1 MEQLKDFLGRIWEL
15 NTEQIAIISLAVTLL
30 LFVLGKRAEN
40 RIKIYETRKEE
51 YQKLINFFLD
61 IFANPK
67 KDFSKL
73 TNDKSFQKLFLD
85 MGTSLAIYGSKK
97 LYKTYCFYRWIS
109 LDEKVQSNRWYSNDM
124 GMYCLGEMFQI
135 MRREIG
141 LNNELIK
148 VDVPDVLSFYITDF
162 TKPEFKK
169 NFYKYHFRKF
179 LLKSA
184 IFWGKIEDFL
194 PLVWISN
201 YLIKPLFLI
210 IFCII
215 RFPIKL
221 LIVTPIKQIR
231 TSYKNKE
238 KNTKKSV

>member
-1 MEQLKDFLGRIWEL
+1 MEHIKNILKTIWEL
-15 NTEQIAIISLAVTLL
+15 DTDQIAIVSLVVTLL

-51 YQKLINFFLD
+51 YQKLIDFFLE
-61 IFANPK
+61 IFANAG
-67 KDFSKL
+67 KDISKL
-73 TNDKSFQKLFLD
+73 TKDEKAKKRFLD
-85 MGTSLAIYGSKK
+85 MGASLAIYGSKK
-97 LYKTYCFYRWIS
+97 LYKTYCFYRWIT
-109 LDEKVQSNRWYSNDM
+109 LDEKVQANKWYSNDM

-135 MRREIG
+135 MRKEIG
-141 LNNELIK
+141 LNNELLQ

-184 IFWGKIEDFL
+184 IFWGKVEDFL

-201 YLIKPLFLI
+201 YIIKPLFLTL
-210 IFCII
+210 FCIV

-221 LIVTPIKQIR
+221 LIITPIKQIKKVC
-231 TSYKNKE
+231 KNKD
-238 KNTKKSV
+238 KNT

>member
-1 MEQLKDFLGRIWEL
+1 MEHIKSIFETVWNLKTD
-15 NTEQIAIISLAVTLL
+15 QIAIISLAVTFL

-40 RIKIYETRKEE
+40 RMKIYETRKEE
-51 YQKLINFFLD
+51 YKKLIDFFLKIFTSASED
-61 IFANPK
+61 IENIAQNSEAK
-67 KDFSKL
+67 KS
-73 TNDKSFQKLFLD
+73 FLD
-85 MGTSLAIYGSKK
+85 MGASLAIYGSKK

-109 LDEKVQSNRWYSNDM
+109 LDEKVQSIKWYSKDM

-135 MRREIG
+135 MRKEIG
-141 LNNELIK
+141 LNNELIR

-169 NFYKYHFRKF
+169 NYYKYHYRKF

-184 IFWGKIEDFL
+184 IFGGKIEDFL

-201 YLIKPLFLI
+201 YLIKPLFLSL
-210 IFCII
+210 FCII

-221 LIVTPIKQIR
+221 LIVTPIKQI
-231 TSYKNKE
+231 KNYCANKI
-238 KNTKKSV
+238 NKS

>member
-1 MEQLKDFLGRIWEL
+1 MDEIKEFLKAIWEL
-15 NTEQIAIISLAVTLL
+15 DTDQIAIISLAVTFL
-30 LFVLGKRAEN
+30 LFVLGKKAEN

-51 YQKLINFFLD
+51 YQKLIDFFLE
-61 IFANPK
+61 IFANAG
-67 KDFSKL
+67 KDISKL
-73 TNDKSFQKLFLD
+73 TKDDKTKKRFLD
-85 MGTSLAIYGSKK
+85 MGASLAIYGSKK

-109 LDEKVQSNRWYSNDM
+109 LDEKVQSNKWYSNDM

-135 MRREIG
+135 MRKEIG
-141 LNNELIK
+141 LNNELLQ

-184 IFWGKIEDFL
+184 IFWGKVEDFL

-201 YLIKPLFLI
+201 YIIKPLFLI
-210 IFCII
+210 LFCII

-221 LIVTPIKQIR
+221 LIVTPIKQI
-231 TSYKNKE
+231 KKAWENKD
-238 KNTKKSV
+238 KKA

>member
-1 MEQLKDFLGRIWEL
+1 MEQIKAFFESIWNL
-15 NTEQIAIISLAVTLL
+15 DTDQIAIISLLITLI
-30 LFVLGKRAEN
+30 LFVAGKKSEN

-51 YQKLINFFLD
+51 YQKLIDFFLE
-61 IFANPK
+61 IFAAANKNSSQIAQDDATK
-67 KDFSKL
+67 KR
-73 TNDKSFQKLFLD
+73 FLD
-85 MGTSLAIYGSKK
+85 MGASLAIYGSRK

-109 LDEKVQSNRWYSNDM
+109 LDEKVQTSKWYSKDM

-135 MRREIG
+135 MRKEIG
-141 LNNELIK
+141 LNREILK
-148 VDVPDVLSFYITDF
+148 VDVPDILSFYITDF

-184 IFWGKIEDFL
+184 IFWGKVEDFI

-201 YLIKPLFLI
+201 YIIKPIFLTL
-210 IFCII
+210 FCIV

-221 LIVTPIKQIR
+221 LIVTPIKQI
-231 TSYKNKE
+231 KKVQVNK
-238 KNTKKSV
+238 KK

>member
-1 MEQLKDFLGRIWEL
+1 MEQIKAFFESIWNL
-15 NTEQIAIISLAVTLL
+15 DTDQIAIISLLITLI
-30 LFVLGKRAEN
+30 LFVAGKKSEN

-51 YQKLINFFLD
+51 YQKLIDFFLE
-61 IFANPK
+61 IFAAANKNSSQIAQDDATK
-67 KDFSKL
+67 KR
-73 TNDKSFQKLFLD
+73 FLD
-85 MGTSLAIYGSKK
+85 MGASLAIYGSRK

-109 LDEKVQSNRWYSNDM
+109 LDEKVQTSKWYSKDM

-135 MRREIG
+135 MRKEIG
-141 LNNELIK
+141 LNREILK
-148 VDVPDVLSFYITDF
+148 VDVPDILSFYITDF

-184 IFWGKIEDFL
+184 IFWGKVEDFI

-201 YLIKPLFLI
+201 YIIKPIFLTL
-210 IFCII
+210 FCIV

-221 LIVTPIKQIR
+221 LIVTPIKQI
-231 TSYKNKE
+231 KKVQVNKM
-238 KNTKKSV
+238 K

>member
-1 MEQLKDFLGRIWEL
+1 MEEIKEFLKAIWGL
-15 NTEQIAIISLAVTLL
+15 DTDQIAIISLAVTFL

-51 YQKLINFFLD
+51 YQKLIDFFLE
-61 IFANPK
+61 IFANAG
-67 KDFSKL
+67 KDISKL
-73 TNDKSFQKLFLD
+73 TKDDKTKKRFLD
-85 MGTSLAIYGSKK
+85 MGASLAIYGSKK

-135 MRREIG
+135 MRKEIG
-141 LNNELIK
+141 LNNELLQ

-184 IFWGKIEDFL
+184 IFWGKVEDFL
-194 PLVWISN
+194 PLVWVSN
-201 YLIKPLFLI
+201 YIIKPLFLTL
-210 IFCII
+210 FCVI

-221 LIVTPIKQIR
+221 LIVTPIKQI
-231 TSYKNKE
+231 KKACENKD
-238 KNTKKSV
+238 KKA

>member
-1 MEQLKDFLGRIWEL
+1 MEHIKELLNAIWQLDT
-15 NTEQIAIISLAVTLL
+15 NQITIISLAVTLL

-51 YQKLINFFLD
+51 YKKLIDFFLE
-61 IFANPK
+61 IFANAGK
-67 KDFSKL
+67 ETSKL
-73 TNDKSFQKLFLD
+73 TNDKKIQKLFLD
-85 MGTSLAIYGSKK
+85 MGASLAIYGSKK
-97 LYKTYCFYRWIS
+97 LYRTYCFYRWIS
-109 LDEKVQSNRWYSNDM
+109 LDEKIQANKWYSNDI

-135 MRREIG
+135 MRKEIG
-141 LNNELIK
+141 LNNDLIK
-148 VDVPDVLSFYITDF
+148 VDVPDTLSFYITDF

-184 IFWGKIEDFL
+184 IFWGKVEDFI

-201 YLIKPLFLI
+201 YLVKPLFFTL
-210 IFCII
+210 FFII

-221 LIVTPIKQIR
+221 LILTPIKQI
-231 TSYKNKE
+231 KNAH
-238 KNTKKSV
+238 KSKDENK

>member
-1 MEQLKDFLGRIWEL
+1 MEEIKEFLKAIWGL
-15 NTEQIAIISLAVTLL
+15 DTDQIAIISLAVTFL

-51 YQKLINFFLD
+51 YQKLIDFFLE
-61 IFANPK
+61 IFANAG
-67 KDFSKL
+67 KDISKL
-73 TNDKSFQKLFLD
+73 TKDDKTKKRFLD
-85 MGTSLAIYGSKK
+85 MGASLAIYGSKK

-135 MRREIG
+135 MRKEIG
-141 LNNELIK
+141 LNNELLQ

-169 NFYKYHFRKF
+169 NFYKYHLRKF

-184 IFWGKIEDFL
+184 IFWGKVEDFL

-201 YLIKPLFLI
+201 YIIKPLFLTL
-210 IFCII
+210 FCVI

-221 LIVTPIKQIR
+221 LIVTPIKQI
-231 TSYKNKE
+231 KKACENKD
-238 KNTKKSV
+238 KRA

>member
-1 MEQLKDFLGRIWEL
+1 MEQLKELIKTIWEFD
-15 NTEQIAIISLAVTLL
+15 TDQIAIISLAVSFL

-40 RIKIYETRKEE
+40 KIKIYETRKEE
-51 YQKLINFFLD
+51 YQKLINFFLE
-61 IFANPK
+61 IFANTG
-67 KDFSKL
+67 KDISKI
-73 TNDKSFQKLFLD
+73 TQNDKTKKLFLD
-85 MGTSLAIYGSKK
+85 MGASLAIYGSKK

-109 LDEKVQSNRWYSNDM
+109 LDEKVQSNKWYSNDM

-135 MRREIG
+135 MRKEIG

-184 IFWGKIEDFL
+184 IFWGKVEDFL

-201 YLIKPLFLI
+201 YLLKPIFLTL
-210 IFCII
+210 FCII

-221 LIVTPIKQIR
+221 LIVTPIKQIKKKYA
-231 TSYKNKE
+231 SKNNK
-238 KNTKKSV
+238 V